1 MKKTFK
7 TMLALMAGAM
17 VFTACSNDD
26 ITENIPQQI
35 PSALKPMTFTA
46 SMEGED
52 GATRAAIDG
61 LDINW
66 TAGDKISIF
75 DGATENNGN
84 QEFTL
89 TDGDGTTSGTFTGT
103 ADPDATTYYALYPYV
118 SSSETRVPT
127 RSEAEAAAGSDAA
140 TYLDAWQEAIN
151 GGSFKAKTVQT
162 DMDRFGISAENQAII
177 LAYLKNQSIT
187 IMSGPQRNASDQFE
201 NVVLPAA
208 QTATA
213 GSADPQAMLM
223 IGTSTD
229 ATTLEFK
236 NVCAYVKVKPTFACS
251 SIVLK
256 SNGTESLAG
265 TMTLGL
271 GTDGNPTTTVTNGT
285 NTVTLSGTIAANG
298 TYCIAVCPATLASG
312 FTVEF
317 KDASDKVL
325 SSKSTAKSVT
335 LTRNKILNLGT
346 FDAAP
351 ATTGKAKAT
360 IGGSEVDVN
369 WVQLWENGP
378 KFAEYNVGAA
388 NGKAEDYGGYYC
400 WGKTTNKD
408 ATGTNYKNGSDALT
422 GDDDTATKLWGS
434 NWRLPTQT
442 ELEGL
447 LDNCDAVW
455 TTVNGV
461 FGSKFTG
468 KGAYSSCSVFLPAAG
483 IFADGYAKDQVDVG
497 MYWSSTPNVAK
508 TYKAYRLYFNSTFNT
523 VPENLRVDDGPRNSG
538 NSVRAVLAK

>member
-46 SMEGED
+46 SMEGEA

-61 LDINW
+61 LDIKW
-66 TAGDKISIF
+66 EGTDKISIF
-75 DGATENNGN
+75 DGATENNGD

-103 ADPDATTYYALYPYV
+103 AAEATTYYALYPYV
-118 SSSETRVPT
+118 ESKNSSREVTREEAKAAVGDNDLSDDWTFDLVVGHYEDYKDFIESEF
-127 RSEAEAAAGSDAA
+127 SE
-140 TYLDAWQEAIN
+140 Y
-151 GGSFKAKTVQT
+151 
-162 DMDRFGISAENQAII
+162 GISPENQAIYI
-177 LAYLKNQSIT
+177 AYLKQEPLT
-187 IMSGPQRNASDQFE
+187 VKSGPQRNASDQFE

-213 GSADPQAMLM
+213 GSADPNAMLM

-236 NVCAYVKVKPTFACS
+236 NVCAYVKVTPSFACS
-251 SIVLK
+251 SIVLR
-256 SNGTESLAG
+256 SNSTESLAG
-265 TMTLGL
+265 TMTVGL
-271 GTDGNPTTTVTNGT
+271 DTDGNPTTTVTNGT
-285 NTVTLSGTIAANG
+285 NMVTLSGTIAANG

-335 LTRNKILNLGT
+335 LTRNKILNLGS
-346 FDAAP
+346 FDATP
-351 ATTGKAKAT
+351 VTTGTAKAT

-369 WVQLWENGP
+369 WVQLWADGP
-378 KFAEYNVGAA
+378 KFAEYNVEGTMSFTEATKAGAEYVWGA
-388 NGKAEDYGGYYC
+388 NWCTPSKEDMEHLMTAAMGVTDDKVNCEYIQEDGKWGFKFNGLTDGYTDNSVFFPAQLGNSNYGYALYWSATAGGSGAWFMSLYYYYGGWDSSWESSQSDEYRVRPVL
-400 WGKTTNKD
+400 
-408 ATGTNYKNGSDALT
+408 KN
-422 GDDDTATKLWGS
+422 
-434 NWRLPTQT
+434 
-442 ELEGL
+442 
-447 LDNCDAVW
+447 
-455 TTVNGV
+455 
-461 FGSKFTG
+461 
-468 KGAYSSCSVFLPAAG
+468 
-483 IFADGYAKDQVDVG
+483 
-497 MYWSSTPNVAK
+497 
-508 TYKAYRLYFNSTFNT
+508 
-523 VPENLRVDDGPRNSG
+523 
-538 NSVRAVLAK
+538 

>member
-46 SMEGED
+46 SMEGEA

-61 LDINW
+61 LDIKW
-66 TAGDKISIF
+66 EGTDKISIF
-75 DGATENNGN
+75 DGSKEHNGN
-84 QEFTL
+84 QKFTL
-89 TDGDGTTSGTFTGT
+89 TDGDGTVSGTFTGT
-103 ADPDATTYYALYPYV
+103 AAEATTYYALYPYAE
-118 SSSETRVPT
+118 SKNDSRVPT
-127 RSEAEAAAGSDAA
+127 LE
-140 TYLDAWQEAIN
+140 EAIAAVGAGN
-151 GGSFKAKTVQT
+151 ELSGDNLIMFT
-162 DMDRFGISAENQAII
+162 DHYEENEDYIEYYFSELGISPENQAIYI
-177 LAYLKNQSIT
+177 AYLKNEPLT
-187 IMSGPQRNASDQFE
+187 TKSGPQFNEGSIE
-201 NVVLPAA
+201 GVVLPAA

-229 ATTLEFK
+229 ASTLEFK
-236 NVCAYVKVKPTFACS
+236 NVCAYVKVKPTFGCS

-265 TMTLGL
+265 TVTLGL
-271 GTDGNPTTTVTNGT
+271 DTDSNPTTTVTNGT

-335 LTRNKILNLGT
+335 LTRNNILNLGT
-346 FDAAP
+346 FDATP
-351 ATTGKAKAT
+351 VTTGKAKAT

-369 WVQLWENGP
+369 WVQLWADGP
-378 KFAEYNVGAA
+378 KFAEFNVGATSA
-388 NGKAEDYGGYYC
+388 TEYGGYYA
-400 WGKTTNKD
+400 WGGSQDKVDDHN
-408 ATGTNYKNGSDALT
+408 TGSYPLS
-422 GDDDTATKLWGS
+422 GDSDTATKLWGS

-447 LDNCDAVW
+447 LNNCVAVW

-461 FGSKFTG
+461 SGSKFTG
-468 KGAYSSCSVFLPAAG
+468 KGDYSSCSVFLPAAG
-483 IFADGYAKDQVDVG
+483 NCQPDGLRDQGDVG
-497 MYWSSTPNVAK
+497 MYWSSTPNYADSK
-508 TYKAYRLYFNSTFNT
+508 NRKAYRLYFNSKLNSD
-523 VPENLRVDDGPRNSG
+523 PSDQNLRVDDGPRYSG

>member
-46 SMEGED
+46 SMEGEA

-61 LDINW
+61 LDIKW
-66 TAGDKISIF
+66 TDGDKISIF

-89 TDGDGTTSGTFTGT
+89 TAGDGTTAGTFTGT
-103 ADPDATTYYALYPYV
+103 AAEATTYYAIYPYTE
-118 SSSETRVPT
+118 SSSKTGVPT
-127 RSEAEAAAGSDAA
+127 QEDAEAAAGSSSSQLSTWKEQLSSAGMM
-140 TYLDAWQEAIN
+140 QEFQESLI
-151 GGSFKAKTVQT
+151 KTQLEVA
-162 DMDRFGISAENQAII
+162 GISPESQAII
-177 LAYLKNQSIT
+177 LAYLKGESLT
-187 IMSGPQRNASDQFE
+187 TKSGPQFNAGSIE
-201 NVVLPAA
+201 GVVLPAA

-236 NVCAYVKVKPTFACS
+236 NVCAYVKVTPTFACS

-265 TMTLGL
+265 TVTLGL
-271 GTDGNPTTTVTNGT
+271 DTDSNPTTTVTNGT

-298 TYCIAVCPATLASG
+298 TYCIAVCPATLANG

-335 LTRNKILNLGT
+335 LTRNKILNLGS
-346 FDAAP
+346 FDATP
-351 ATTGKAKAT
+351 VTTGTAKAT

-369 WVQLWENGP
+369 WVQLWADGP
-378 KFAEYNVGAA
+378 KFAEYNVGATSVT
-388 NGKAEDYGGYYC
+388 EYGGYYC
-400 WGKTTNKD
+400 WGKSTDKD
-408 ATGTNYKNGSDALT
+408 PYGSYIEGESDLTGT
-422 GDDDTATKLWGS
+422 DDTATNLWGEK
-434 NWRLPTQT
+434 WRMPTQA

-447 LDNCDAVW
+447 LSECDIEW
-455 TTVNGV
+455 TNDYNGT
-461 FGSKFTG
+461 GKAGRIYTG
-468 KGAYSSCSVFLPAAG
+468 KGDYSENSIFLPAAG
-483 IFADGYAKDQVDVG
+483 CYVSENYGEEFEGYYQTSTHYDPYYSYILLFDESDGFVVD
-497 MYWSSTPNVAK
+497 
-508 TYKAYRLYFNSTFNT
+508 
-523 VPENLRVDDGPRNSG
+523 G
-538 NSVRAVLAK
+538 NRDYGYSVRAVLAE